1 MDENMIGDFRVVPEN
16 SAKDISEI
24 ISESGVEV
32 IAMLSP
38 WVDVGGVGKIAI
50 NRLRDYTQAYEL
62 ASLDRPGKFY
72 DFTRYRPTV
81 HVDSGKQV
89 LKVPNTRMFFGSI
102 GEKSYL
108 LVYIKSIFCS

>member
-1 MDENMIGDFRVVPEN
+1 
-16 SAKDISEI
+16 
-24 ISESGVEV
+24 
-32 IAMLSP
+32 MLSP

-81 HVDSGKQV
+81 HVDSGNDC
-89 LKVPNTRMFFGSI
+89 NTLCLFY
-102 GEKSYL
+102 K
-108 LVYIKSIFCS
+108 K